1 MSSSGTRCSKGLLIL
16 DEHMSELG
24 SAAVLLVAMLSALV
38 RKRAHHLTVVMN
50 VHQPSSHHVY
60 CMFDS
65 VTLLAAVAIAH
76 GGRLA
81 PCRKRMPAQWKKRLR
96 LLLQA

>member
-24 SAAVLLVAMLSALV
+24 SAAVRLVAMLSALV

-50 VHQPSSHHVY
+50 VHRPSYHHVY

-65 VTLLAAVAIAH
+65 VTLLATVAIAH

-96 LLLQA
+96 LLQA